1 MSERN
6 GGAFDAPVYKREQRK
21 ASRAVHQE
29 DVRAENER
37 LRAALK
43 EITGACH
50 DECYMFLRF
59 PLERSIDGRRERK
72 RQQYDSSPEPVK
84 DTRGAS

>member
-1 MSERN
+1 MSMSERN

-43 EITGACH
+43 EITGAFVMMNATCS
-50 DECYMFLRF
+50 YV
-59 PLERSIDGRRERK
+59 
-72 RQQYDSSPEPVK
+72 SP
-84 DTRGAS
+84 